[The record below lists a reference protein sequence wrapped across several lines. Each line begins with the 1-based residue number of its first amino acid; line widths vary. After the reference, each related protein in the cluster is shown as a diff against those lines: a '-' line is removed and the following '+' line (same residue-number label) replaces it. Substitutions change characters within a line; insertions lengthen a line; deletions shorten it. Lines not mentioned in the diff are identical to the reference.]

1 MYMYK
6 YNELSE
12 FSSIEEFNEVK
23 AAVIEMKRSE
33 LNTTDIEVIDFLS
46 QHAVKAVGVAYL
58 KVETIANFIGKS
70 VRTIQRVT
78 KKLAAIGIVKKV
90 ELMREKKGGNGANLY
105 VFKSDVTVDATP
117 SMSCRENTETLTE
130 SKSENSKLENKT
142 LISLNSIKNS
152 IKDIKYIDK
161 NNNHSLVKDDN
172 REVECEEVLFSDTH
186 EELKQI
192 YAGLDNKT
200 GNNITKRL
208 VSAYK
213 NTGLAFESGYTLQDL
228 MKIHKDLATEIV
240 QTVKNCIKRHRNG
253 NIHTTLLGYI
263 YKSAERLFNNV
274 LALKQAARDVVSEP
288 LDLVNNEIAANLLK
302 YRDEASTSF
311 KVGMYIPVINFN
323 NEELPF

>member
-1 MYMYK
+1 MYIHK

-23 AAVIEMKRSE
+23 AAAIETKRSE
-33 LNTTDIEVIDFLS
+33 LNTTDIEVLDFLS
-46 QHAVKAVGVAYL
+46 QHAVKAIGVAYL
-58 KVETIANFIGKS
+58 KAETIANSIGKS

-78 KKLAAIGIVKKV
+78 KKIAAIGIVKKV

-105 VFKSDVTVDATP
+105 IFKSDVTADVTP
-117 SMSCRENTETLTE
+117 SMSCRENTETPTE
-130 SKSENSKLENKT
+130 SKGESSKLENKA

-161 NNNHSLVKDDN
+161 NNNHNLVNDDN
-172 REVECEEVLFSDTH
+172 RGLEYGEILFSDTH
-186 EELKQI
+186 EELKQV

-200 GNNITKRL
+200 GNKITKRL

-253 NIHTTLLGYI
+253 SIHTTLLGYI
-263 YKSAERLFNNV
+263 YKSAEKLFNNI
-274 LALKQAARDVVSEP
+274 LSLKQAARDIISEP

-302 YRDEASTSF
+302 YHTEASTDF
-311 KVGMYIPVINFN
+311 KLSMPIPFTNFN